1 MQMMHEKQTKLRVA
15 AKVNWSRSVWAE
27 QRAKLRR
34 PCKDAASL
42 EFPLTHHHRSPLAE
56 ILLVSWWSLMTFSW
70 FSDLAINPRPRIE
83 WQTGGQNLETC
94 EKLTWEGDQCQKN
107 SNHTNCKTQIQ
118 IQYTQIQKYKSHKGV
133 PVPQFWNR
141 QGHISA
147 EWENAINKKR
157 NRCHKYK
164 TRSQPENICGNPLKN
179 HTQTRSKNNE
189 KFRNSK
195 KRWNSLHH

>member
-1 MQMMHEKQTKLRVA
+1 MQMMHEKQTKLKVA
-15 AKVNWSRSVWAE
+15 AKENWSRSVWAACKT
-27 QRAKLRR
+27 AKALQGRGQLGISTDASSPFSSGRDPAGQLVIVDDFFLIFR
-34 PCKDAASL
+34 PCDKS
-42 EFPLTHHHRSPLAE
+42 
-56 ILLVSWWSLMTFSW
+56 
-70 FSDLAINPRPRIE
+70 RIE

-118 IQYTQIQKYKSHKGV
+118 IQFTQIQKYKSHKGLL
-133 PVPQFWNR
+133 VPQFWNR

-164 TRSQPENICGNPLKN
+164 TRSQPENICGKPLKN
-179 HTQTRSKNNE
+179 HTQTRSKNNVPE
-189 KFRNSK
+189 KNQKLK
-195 KRWNSLHH
+195 KT